1 VERAHLDG
9 SDDRADGSADMNGS
23 ENDAAGSD
31 ARADG
36 IVYSVSGAGYLAEAL
51 LSARSSLR
59 FNRVPHVIFS
69 DLEQTPPSTDGGLPS
84 IRHYDPSGDPFA
96 DKIANIAAAPFQR
109 SIFLDSD
116 TYVVGDL
123 THLLD
128 LLARFDMAA
137 ALAPGY
143 RGREDADVPVAFYE
157 FNVGVLAWRNCD
169 ATRDFFADWLD
180 TYERL
185 TRERPFP
192 TIEERYGGYE
202 QPAFRRCA
210 WRREIRI
217 CTLGAEYNYRP
228 RRPGSAVERVR
239 VVHGRYPD
247 YDRVEAVLNGET
259 GPRSFQAIP
268 GGSKQPIV
276 DLPA

>member
-1 VERAHLDG
+1 
-9 SDDRADGSADMNGS
+9 MNGS
-23 ENDAAGSD
+23 ENRANGSE
-31 ARADG
+31 APAEGNANRAEG

-59 FNRVPHVIFS
+59 FNQVPHVVYS
-69 DLEQTPPSTDGGLPS
+69 DLEHTPPSTDGDLLS

-96 DKIANIAAAPFQR
+96 DKIANIAASPFQR

-116 TYVVGDL
+116 TYVTGDL

-143 RGREDADVPVAFYE
+143 RGREDPEVPASFYE
-157 FNVGVLAWRNCD
+157 LNVGVLVWRDCD
-169 ATRDFFADWLD
+169 ATDGFFADWLD
-180 TYERL
+180 TYTRL

-192 TIEERYGGYE
+192 TIEEHYGGYE

-210 WRREIRI
+210 WRREIRV

-228 RRPGSAVERVR
+228 RRPGSAVERVH

-247 YDRVEAVLNGET
+247 YDHVEAVLNGDT

-276 DLPA
+276 DLPS